1 MPEIRPVVKISL
13 RCVLVL
19 FYDKW
24 LNGAIQRLFGTL
36 SVIMPNSKACVFTSS
51 RSQPRC
57 VYNHSLANYSTSN
70 LKAKIERAVQRL
82 MEVTLSRVQV
92 Q

>member
-36 SVIMPNSKACVFTSS
+36 SVIMANSKACVFSS
-51 RSQPRC
+51 LRSQPRC
-57 VYNHSLANYSTSN
+57 VYYHSLANYSTSN
-70 LKAKIERAVQRL
+70 LKAKIERAAQRL
-82 MEVTLSRVQV
+82 MEVGDFVKLS
-92 Q
+92 